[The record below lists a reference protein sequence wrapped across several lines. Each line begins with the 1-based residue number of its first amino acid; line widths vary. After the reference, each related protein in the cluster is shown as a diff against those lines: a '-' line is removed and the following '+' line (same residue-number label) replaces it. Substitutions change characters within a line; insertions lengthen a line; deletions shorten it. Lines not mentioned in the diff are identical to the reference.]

1 MKIKFVTLNIWEG
14 GRLIDNIVSFIKK
27 ENPDIIAMQEVY
39 DGKDPSFD
47 KNFRSVEEF
56 GKNLDYPYYFF
67 AAALLDTR
75 SIGDIEKGNA
85 IFSKFP
91 IVEKDVAFFDIPY
104 GKFNEEKATSWEFE
118 PRNMIHAGVNVKR
131 SMIDVFNV
139 HGIWGENGRDNKR
152 RLKMGNIIVEK
163 VKNKENVILA
173 GDFNILPNTE
183 TIQNIEKYLA
193 NVFKNDLTSSFNMKH
208 KDKAGYAT
216 SVVDMI
222 FVSHNTQKR
231 ITTGSLLER
240 TTRNQSV
247 LLPSPR

>member
-67 AAALLDTR
+67 SAALLDTR

-131 SMIDVFNV
+131 SMIGV
-139 HGIWGENGRDNKR
+139 
-152 RLKMGNIIVEK
+152 
-163 VKNKENVILA
+163 
-173 GDFNILPNTE
+173 FNILPNTE

-222 FVSHNTQKR
+222 FVSH
-231 ITTGSLLER
+231 
-240 TTRNQSV
+240 
-247 LLPSPR
+247 